1 MMLIDL
7 KYEIGDIVYLITD
20 TEQTARIVV
29 YIKLCPHN
37 SIIYGI
43 ATNER
48 ISEHY
53 FFELSIDPKLHL

>member
-1 MMLIDL
+1 MMVIDN

-37 SIIYGI
+37 SIIYGL

-53 FFELSIDPKLHL
+53 FLN